1 MHARDPVGVAHLG
14 AALRLRPG
22 LALAPRV
29 RRLRGRGRALR
40 RRGRRGRRLRLCG
53 PLRRRA
59 RLGAPPQLLARV
71 GFCPQPLPLLHA
83 RSLVLHMFD

>member
-1 MHARDPVGVAHLG
+1 MAHLG

-29 RRLRGRGRALR
+29 RRLRGRGR
-40 RRGRRGRRLRLCG
+40 RLRLCG

-59 RLGAPPQLLARV
+59 RLGAEPQLLARV

-83 RSLVLHMFD
+83 RSLVVHMFD